1 MPRILAL
8 LFCCAFILILF
19 KLDSK
24 PRSGVSTA
32 LWLPSIWMLI
42 IASRMVGEWF
52 NLGAGV
58 QSADSYAD
66 GSPVDRNIF
75 LVLIL
80 AALVVVIKRRQS
92 ISKLF
97 QNNRWLCLYIVYCGI
112 SIAWS
117 DFPVV
122 SFKRYVKEIGN
133 LLMVMIVWT
142 EVTPVEAVKVLMK
155 RCSYV
160 LIPLSIIMF
169 KYYPEFGRSYSR
181 WTGDLS
187 FTGVT
192 NNKNSLGALCA
203 ISGIGLAW
211 SLLSE
216 QGRSQ
221 AALRNKK
228 AWVQGGMLLM
238 TVWVLVES
246 HSATSLACF
255 VLGVG
260 ILIATRVN
268 AIRRN
273 IGVYVVTAIVAVSGM
288 LLMGNGLS
296 VTTGMLGRDETL
308 TGRTDVWHAA
318 IGLGTNP
325 VIGDGYNS
333 FWLGQRMERMW
344 EMFSWHPTEVHDG
357 YLDIYL
363 DLGVIGLIVLAGL
376 LTSAL
381 VFALKMVRSDFE
393 EGVLRLAVLTVAIL
407 YNITES
413 SFRPGL
419 LVYFALIL
427 VVFRLPAGVRLGPRG
442 LHVSSAEP
450 IAVTSPDRVVQKFGV
465 SSVARPLRVGDHL
478 LTSSSRLNV
487 M

>member
-1 MPRILAL
+1 
-8 LFCCAFILILF
+8 
-19 KLDSK
+19 
-24 PRSGVSTA
+24 
-32 LWLPSIWMLI
+32 MLI

-52 NLGAGV
+52 NLGAGA

-75 LVLIL
+75 LALIL
-80 AALVVVIKRRQS
+80 AALVVVVKRRKS
-92 ISKLF
+92 VGALI
-97 QNNRWLCLYIVYCGI
+97 QNNRWLCLYLVYCGI

-142 EVTPVEAVKVLMK
+142 EGTPVAAVKVLMK
-155 RCSYV
+155 RCAYV

-216 QGRSQ
+216 QGRWRS
-221 AALRNKK
+221 ALRNKK

-255 VLGVG
+255 VLGVC
-260 ILIATRVN
+260 ILMATRIE

-318 IGLGTNP
+318 MGLGTNP
-325 VIGDGYNS
+325 VIGDGYSS

-357 YLDIYL
+357 YLEIYL
-363 DLGVIGLIVLAGL
+363 DLGIIGLMFLAAL
-376 LTSAL
+376 LISSLT
-381 VFALKMVRSDFE
+381 FALKMLRNNFE
-393 EGVLRLAVLTVAIL
+393 EGIVRLAIVTVAIL

-413 SFRPGL
+413 AFRPGL

-427 VVFRLPAGVRLGPRG
+427 VVFRLPTGVRAGLRG
-442 LHVSSAEP
+442 VKVSSAES
-450 IAVTSPDRVVQKFGV
+450 IAVKSRDKVAERFGV
-465 SSVARPLRVGDHL
+465 STGALPLRVGNHL
-478 LTSSSRLNV
+478 LTHRLNV
-487 M
+487 T

>member
-1 MPRILAL
+1 
-8 LFCCAFILILF
+8 
-19 KLDSK
+19 
-24 PRSGVSTA
+24 
-32 LWLPSIWMLI
+32 MLI
-42 IASRMVGEWF
+42 IASRMVGQWF
-52 NLGAGV
+52 NLGTGV

-66 GSPVDRNIF
+66 GSPLDRNIF
-75 LVLIL
+75 LALIL
-80 AALVVVIKRRQS
+80 AALIVVVKRRKRVGS
-92 ISKLF
+92 LI
-97 QNNRWLCLYIVYCGI
+97 QNNRWLCLYLVYCGI

-122 SFKRYVKEIGN
+122 SLKRYVKEIGN

-142 EVTPVEAVKVLMK
+142 EATPIEAVKVLMK
-155 RCSYV
+155 RCAYV
-160 LIPLSIIMF
+160 LVPMSIIMF

-216 QGRSQ
+216 QGRWR
-221 AALRNKK
+221 AALRKK
-228 AWVQGGMLLM
+228 RAWVQGGMLLM

-255 VLGVG
+255 VLGVC

-273 IGVYVVTAIVAVSGM
+273 IGVYVVTAIVTVSAM

-325 VIGDGYNS
+325 VIGDGYSS

-363 DLGVIGLIVLAGL
+363 DLGIIGLIILAAL
-376 LTSAL
+376 LSSSLVSAI
-381 VFALKMVRSDFE
+381 KMVRSDFE
-393 EGVLRLAVLTVAIL
+393 QGVLRLAVVTVAIL

-427 VVFRLPAGVRLGPRG
+427 VVFRIPASVRPGPRG
-442 LHVSSAEP
+442 LQVSSAEP
-450 IAVTSPDRVVQKFGV
+450 VAVTSPDRVIQKFDIP
-465 SSVARPLRVGDHL
+465 SVTRPLRVGDHL